1 MEMVGK
7 NLMDFIHP
15 DEIISAS
22 STFAIVYGI
31 GLIFGPIFSSYFMK
45 IIGTD
50 GFFIFLFLIHLC
62 LGLFG
67 IYRIAKRTKPA
78 DLESQFTP
86 LPRNI
91 SAAGMEMNP
100 KVEIE
105 TN

>member
-1 MEMVGK
+1 
-7 NLMDFIHP
+7 
-15 DEIISAS
+15 
-22 STFAIVYGI
+22 
-31 GLIFGPIFSSYFMK
+31 MK

-67 IYRIAKRTKPA
+67 IYRIAKRTKPVN
-78 DLESQFTP
+78 LESQFTP